1 MDLIIKSLIS
11 ALDKGIHDLRPEPD
25 HEQTKPATRAY
36 YDLKTALVQKF
47 GAASELLAALEGLE
61 KKPGSTG
68 RQEVLKEEL
77 AAVRADR
84 DAALLALAQT
94 LLDRIGAGAG
104 GQQPVSPIIPLQRLP
119 RANYFNNREP
129 EIDQLLAELR
139 PGAVVG
145 LHGPGGI
152 GKSALAT
159 GAIWAL
165 APQQQPPE
173 AFPDGIVY
181 YNFYTQPRVD
191 LALARIARAFG
202 EEPIPTA
209 YEAGQRVL
217 AGRQALLLLDEV
229 EHADDLAGLL
239 ALQGRCGVLMTA
251 RQALAIPDLEI
262 TWQAI
267 WPLPLERAISLLA
280 MWNDGQH
287 LAEATAKQICEL
299 VGCSPLAIRL
309 AGHYLAATQEN
320 QQAYL
325 SWLAQSPLAEMTP
338 TQRQSQ
344 GISFV
349 IEHSLAQVNEM
360 ARQVLGIVGLLAPLP
375 FDERAISQA
384 LTIQAQPGLLST
396 IKGIFKQQSGVRRPD
411 IRPAL
416 QALVNFGLLR
426 WVGQHPEVS
435 HSLIH
440 TYARQHLSASDEVVR
455 QVATYYTA
463 LAWRQS
469 ALGAEGYERLEAE
482 RPHMLKILSEALERK
497 DWEAAHGLAA
507 SIEDYLDRQ
516 GHLVERVIA
525 NEAGLIAAW
534 QLGHPSEGAWLGNL
548 GDTYRTMGHAKWA
561 IEHFK
566 KALDTARQE
575 GDPYGQ
581 GNSLGNLGL
590 AYRDLGQ
597 IEQAREYL
605 KQSQAIFERVNS
617 PSADLVRDWL
627 QELEEWDE

>member
-1 MDLIIKSLIS
+1 MDLITKSLIN
-11 ALDKGIHDLRPEPD
+11 ALNKGLHDSQPEPD
-25 HEQTKPATRAY
+25 QEKTKLAAHGY
-36 YDLKTALVQKF
+36 HDLKTALSRKF
-47 GAASELLAALEGLE
+47 GAASDLLEAIEQLE

-68 RQEVLKEEL
+68 RQEVLKEEI
-77 AAVRADR
+77 AAVRADQ
-84 DAALLALAQT
+84 DAELRALART
-94 LLDRIGAGAG
+94 LLDQLEAKSGV
-104 GQQPVSPIIPLQRLP
+104 QQPASPIIPLQRPP
-119 RANYFNNREP
+119 RANYFSGREA
-129 EIDQLLAELR
+129 ELSQLLARLR
-139 PGAVVG
+139 PGVVVG

-152 GKSALAT
+152 GKSALAAAAVWT
-159 GAIWAL
+159 L
-165 APQQQPPE
+165 APQHQSPD

-191 LALARIARAFG
+191 MALARIARAFG

-209 YEAGQRVL
+209 YEAGQRAL

-239 ALQGRCGVLMTA
+239 ASRGQCGVLMTR
-251 RQALAIPDLEI
+251 RQPQEIPELAI
-262 TWQAI
+262 TWQAVP
-267 WPLPLERAISLLA
+267 PLSLERAISLLA
-280 MWNDGQH
+280 MWSNGQH
-287 LAEATAKQICEL
+287 LAEATAEQICEL
-299 VGCSPLAIRL
+299 VSCSPLAVRL
-309 AGHYLAATQEN
+309 IGHYLATTQASAQE
-320 QQAYL
+320 YL
-325 SWLAQSPLAEMTP
+325 TWLAQTPLAEMTP
-338 TQRQSQ
+338 AQRQSD
-344 GISFV
+344 GAAVV
-349 IEHSLAQVNEM
+349 IEHSLAQVSEM
-360 ARQVLGIVGLLAPLP
+360 ALQILGIAGLLAPLP
-375 FDERAISQA
+375 FDERAITRA
-384 LTIQAQPGLLST
+384 LTIKPQPGLLST
-396 IKGIFKQQSGVRRPD
+396 IKSIFRQQSEVKKPD

-416 QALVNFGLLR
+416 QSLVNYGLLR
-426 WVGQHPEVS
+426 WVGQHPEVP
-435 HSLIH
+435 HSMLH
-440 TYARQHLSASDEVVR
+440 TYARQHLAPSDEVVR
-455 QVATYYTA
+455 QVTTYYTA

-469 ALGAEGYERLEAE
+469 ALGAEGYERLDAE
-482 RPHMLKILSEALERK
+482 RPHLLKILGESLERK

-507 SIEDYLDRQ
+507 AIEDYLDRQ

-605 KQSQAIFERVNS
+605 KQSQAIFERINS
-617 PSADLVRDWL
+617 PSAELVREWL
-627 QELEEWDE
+627 RELDTLEE